1 MTEVNL
7 SITEYAQ
14 MFGLSPHAVRN
25 QVTTGELKAEKRGNK
40 WMIQIDETEV
50 PLNTNLNR
58 LNKDLLEKL
67 ELHISDLQSTIEDLR
82 ANLEKKEDEL
92 LRQGNRIDELIK
104 QQDQSQVIIMSME
117 KDRQL
122 LVESR
127 RSPFSKLLN
136 FIGVGS

>member
-1 MTEVNL
+1 MTTSYL
-7 SITEYAQ
+7 D
-14 MFGLSPHAVRN
+14 FPHGQAVAM
-25 QVTTGELKAEKRGNK
+25 T
-40 WMIQIDETEV
+40 
-50 PLNTNLNR
+50 
-58 LNKDLLEKL
+58 
-67 ELHISDLQSTIEDLR
+67 ISDFFKFNYEVSEKSVNDIRGVKYVKSTIEDLR

-92 LRQGNRIDELIK
+92 LRQENRIDELIK

>member
-1 MTEVNL
+1 MSEVNL

-14 MFGLSPHAVRN
+14 MFDLSPHAVRN
-25 QVTTGELKAEKRGNK
+25 QVTAGELKAEKWGNK
-40 WMIQIDETEV
+40 WMNQIDETEV
-50 PLNTNLNR
+50 PLKPDLNPLNT
-58 LNKDLLEKL
+58 DLIEKL
-67 ELHISDLQSTIEDLR
+67 EHHISDLQSTIEDLR

-92 LRQGNRIDELIK
+92 LRQENRIDELIK

>member
-1 MTEVNL
+1 MSEVNL

-14 MFGLSPHAVRN
+14 MFDLSPHAVRN
-25 QVTTGELKAEKRGNK
+25 QVTAGELKAEKWGNK

-50 PLNTNLNR
+50 PLKPDLNPLNT
-58 LNKDLLEKL
+58 DLIEKL
-67 ELHISDLQSTIEDLR
+67 EHHISDLQSTIEDLR

-92 LRQGNRIDELIK
+92 LRQENRIDELIK

-127 RSPFSKLLN
+127 QSPFSKLLN

>member
-1 MTEVNL
+1 MSEVNL

-14 MFGLSPHAVRN
+14 MFDLSPHAVRN
-25 QVTTGELKAEKRGNK
+25 QVTAGELKAEKWGNK

-50 PLNTNLNR
+50 PLKPDLNPLNT
-58 LNKDLLEKL
+58 DLIEKL
-67 ELHISDLQSTIEDLR
+67 EHHISDLQSTIEDLR

-92 LRQGNRIDELIK
+92 LRQENRIDELIK
-104 QQDQSQVIIMSME
+104 QQDQSQVLIMSME

-127 RSPFSKLLN
+127 RSTFSKLLN
-136 FIGVGS
+136 FIRVGS

>member
-1 MTEVNL
+1 MSEVNL

-14 MFGLSPHAVRN
+14 MFDLSPHAVRN
-25 QVTTGELKAEKRGNK
+25 QVTAGELKAEKWGNK

-50 PLNTNLNR
+50 PLKPDLNPLNT
-58 LNKDLLEKL
+58 DLIEKL
-67 ELHISDLQSTIEDLR
+67 EHHISDLQSTIEDLR

-92 LRQGNRIDELIK
+92 LRQENRIDELIK

-122 LVESR
+122 LVEPR

>member
-1 MTEVNL
+1 VSEVNL

-14 MFGLSPHAVRN
+14 MFDLSPHAVRN
-25 QVTTGELKAEKRGNK
+25 QVTAGELKAEKWGNK

-50 PLNTNLNR
+50 PLKPDLNPLNT
-58 LNKDLLEKL
+58 DLIEKL
-67 ELHISDLQSTIEDLR
+67 EHHISDLQSTIEDLR

-92 LRQGNRIDELIK
+92 LRQENRIDELIK

>member
-1 MTEVNL
+1 MSEVNL

-14 MFGLSPHAVRN
+14 MFDLSPHAVRN
-25 QVTTGELKAEKRGNK
+25 QVTAGELKAEKWGNK

-50 PLNTNLNR
+50 PLKPDLNPLNT
-58 LNKDLLEKL
+58 DLIEKL
-67 ELHISDLQSTIEDLR
+67 EHHISDLQSTIEDLR

-92 LRQGNRIDELIK
+92 LRQENRIDELIK
-104 QQDQSQVIIMSME
+104 QQDQSQVIIMSMG

>member
-1 MTEVNL
+1 MSEVNL

-14 MFGLSPHAVRN
+14 MFDLSPHAVRN
-25 QVTTGELKAEKRGNK
+25 QVTAGELKAEKWGNK

-50 PLNTNLNR
+50 PLKPDLNPLNT
-58 LNKDLLEKL
+58 DLIEKL
-67 ELHISDLQSTIEDLR
+67 EHHISDLQSTIEDLR
-82 ANLEKKEDEL
+82 ANLKKKENEL
-92 LRQGNRIDELIK
+92 LRQENRIDELIK

>member
-1 MTEVNL
+1 MSEVNL

-14 MFGLSPHAVRN
+14 MFDLSPHAVRN
-25 QVTTGELKAEKRGNK
+25 QVTAGELKAEKWGNK

-50 PLNTNLNR
+50 PLKPDLNPLNT
-58 LNKDLLEKL
+58 DLIEKL
-67 ELHISDLQSTIEDLR
+67 EHHISDLQSTIEDLR